1 MACVKHSAVSP
12 SGGYAC
18 FVSVAASG
26 FAPPAFWVGLAIAAA
41 AGIVVGLDA
50 RRRGDPYAP
59 AWGLG
64 VFLLLALV
72 LPLYIFRV
80 RRSKQL
86 PAGQAKSGQQR
97 DEGSA
102 SDLVQPATRIQPVQM
117 RAFRL
122 VAFFALLVLMN
133 YWGTPVWLEVLA
145 VALLAFWL
153 ARNDLQ
159 SRHQKR

>member
-1 MACVKHSAVSP
+1 VH
-12 SGGYAC
+12 
-18 FVSVAASG
+18 VAASG
-26 FAPPAFWVGLAIAAA
+26 FAPAFWVGLAIAAA
-41 AGIVVGLDA
+41 AGIAVGLDA

-80 RRSKQL
+80 RRNKL
-86 PAGQAKSGQQR
+86 PAGEDKPAPKRGEESV
-97 DEGSA
+97 
-102 SDLVQPATRIQPVQM
+102 SDVVQPQKRIQPVQM

-145 VALLAFWL
+145 VALLALWL

-159 SRHQKR
+159 SRQQKR

>member
-1 MACVKHSAVSP
+1 M
-12 SGGYAC
+12 
-18 FVSVAASG
+18 ASG
-26 FAPPAFWVGLAIAAA
+26 FAPSEFWVGLAIAAA

-59 AWGLG
+59 AWGVG

-72 LPLYIFRV
+72 LPLYIFSV
-80 RRSKQL
+80 WRRKL
-86 PAGQAKSGQQR
+86 RAGRAKPAPER
-97 DEGSA
+97 DEETA
-102 SDLVQPATRIQPVQM
+102 SDVVHPTKRIQPVQM

-133 YWGTPVWLEVLA
+133 YWGTPVWLEVVA
-145 VALLAFWL
+145 VALLALWL

-159 SRHQKR
+159 SRHLKR